1 MKNKYSSIL
10 KNGLIKENPTF
21 VQLLGMCPTL
31 AVTTS
36 AINAIGMGLSATF
49 VLIFSNMAIS
59 AIRKVVPSKIRIASY
74 IVIIATFVS
83 VIEMLLK
90 AYLPDIASSLGM
102 FIPLIVVNCI
112 ILARA
117 ESFASQNGVLPSA
130 LDGLAMGLGFTFAL
144 TILGSVREILGN
156 GTILNFPIF
165 GESFKP
171 AIIFILS
178 PGAFFTLGIILA
190 IKNAI
195 SLKKEAKN
203 NG

>member
-1 MKNKYSSIL
+1 MKNKYGKIM
-10 KNGLIKENPTF
+10 KNGLINENPTL

-36 AINAIGMGLSATF
+36 VINAIGMGLSATF

-59 AIRKVVPSKIRIASY
+59 AIRKIVPSKIRIASY
-74 IVIIATFVS
+74 VVVIATFVS

-90 AYLPDIASSLGM
+90 AFLPDISASLGV

-117 ESFASQNGVLPSA
+117 ESFASGNGVIPSA
-130 LDGLAMGLGFTFAL
+130 IDGLAMGLGFTMSL
-144 TILGSVREILGN
+144 TILGTIRELIGN

-178 PGAFFTLGIILA
+178 PGAFITLGIILA
-190 IKNAI
+190 VKNAI